1 MAEEII
7 MYEQLQKICRLKLCF
22 MKFFGQIWGISSK
35 IFFALP
41 ENCLSLD
48 LWGIDTRA
56 WPNLKILFW
65 SLLLHTLQQNL
76 FIYHLLIQT
85 I

>member
-35 IFFALP
+35 ISFALP

-56 WPNLKILFW
+56 
-65 SLLLHTLQQNL
+65 
-76 FIYHLLIQT
+76 
-85 I
+85 